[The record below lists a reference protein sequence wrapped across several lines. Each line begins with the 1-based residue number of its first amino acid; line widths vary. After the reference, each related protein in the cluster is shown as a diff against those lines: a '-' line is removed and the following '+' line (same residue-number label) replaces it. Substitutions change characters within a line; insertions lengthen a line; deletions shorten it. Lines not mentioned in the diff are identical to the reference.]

1 MAFNFDTIKRNASGV
16 ANKAAK
22 KTNDLT
28 SLAKLNVSVKTME
41 AKLDGVYEEIG
52 RLFYNAERNGE
63 DYTSDIAAL
72 IMKADKFMADIDA
85 TKKQIN
91 SLRKVVVCEGC
102 GKEISDEAA
111 YCSFC
116 GTKQTKPEPEVAAEE
131 TVEEA
136 VEDVVEAVEEAVEET
151 VEEAVEAVEEAV
163 EEAAEEIKDAE

>member
-1 MAFNFDTIKRNASGV
+1 MAFFEELKRNASGV

-28 SLAKLNVSVKTME
+28 SLAKLNVAIKNTES
-41 AKLDGVYEEIG
+41 KLASVYEEIG

-72 IMKADKFMADIDA
+72 IMKADKMKADIEA
-85 TKKQIN
+85 TQKQIN
-91 SLRKVVVCEGC
+91 ALRKVVVCEGC
-102 GKEISDEAA
+102 GNEISEEAA

-116 GTKQTKPEPEVAAEE
+116 GTKQVKPEPVVEE

-136 VEDVVEAVEEAVEET
+136 AEEIVEEAAEAVEEVVEAVEET
-151 VEEAVEAVEEAV
+151 VEEV
-163 EEAAEEIKDAE
+163 KDAE

>member
-1 MAFNFDTIKRNASGV
+1 MAFNFETIKRNASGV

-22 KTNDLT
+22 KTNELT
-28 SLAKLNVSVKTME
+28 NLAKLNVSVKNME

-63 DYTSDIAAL
+63 DYTSEIAAL
-72 IMKADKFMADIDA
+72 IMKADKFMADIDS
-85 TKKQIN
+85 TRKQIN

-102 GKEISDEAA
+102 GNEISEDAA

-116 GTKQTKPEPEVAAEE
+116 GTKQVKPEPEIEVEIEEIAEDI
-131 TVEEA
+131 EEA
-136 VEDVVEAVEEAVEET
+136 AEAVEEAVET
-151 VEEAVEAVEEAV
+151 A

>member
-1 MAFNFDTIKRNASGV
+1 MAFFDELKRNASGV

-28 SLAKLNVSVKTME
+28 SLAKLNVSVKNLE
-41 AKLDGVYEEIG
+41 NKLDGVYGEIG

-72 IMKADKFMADIDA
+72 IMKADKFQTEIEA

-102 GKEISDEAA
+102 GNEISEEAA

-116 GTKQTKPEPEVAAEE
+116 GTKQVKPEPEVVVED
-131 TVEEA
+131 TVEEI
-136 VEDVVEAVEEAVEET
+136 VEEAVEEAAEV
-151 VEEAVEAVEEAV
+151 VEEAAEEVVEAV

>member
-1 MAFNFDTIKRNASGV
+1 MAFFEELKRNASGV

-28 SLAKLNVSVKTME
+28 SLAKLNVAINNTES
-41 AKLDGVYEEIG
+41 KLASVYEEIG

-72 IMKADKFMADIDA
+72 IMKADKMKADIEA
-85 TKKQIN
+85 TQKQIN
-91 SLRKVVVCEGC
+91 ALRKVVVCEGC
-102 GKEISDEAA
+102 GNEISEEAA

-116 GTKQTKPEPEVAAEE
+116 GTKQVKPEPVVEE

-136 VEDVVEAVEEAVEET
+136 AEEIVEEAAEAVEEVVEAVEET
-151 VEEAVEAVEEAV
+151 VEEV
-163 EEAAEEIKDAE
+163 KDAE

>member
-1 MAFNFDTIKRNASGV
+1 MTFFNEFKRNASDV
-16 ANKAAK
+16 ADKAVK
-22 KTNDLT
+22 KTNELT
-28 SLAKLNVSVKTME
+28 SIAKLQMSVKSKE
-41 AKLDGVYEEIG
+41 SKLAVVYEEIG

-72 IMKADKFMADIDA
+72 IMKADKFMADIDT

-136 VEDVVEAVEEAVEET
+136 VEDVVEAVEEAVE
-151 VEEAVEAVEEAV
+151 AVEEAV